1 MAQVRRVEFGGLLIV
16 YGLWAHSHNN
26 REHLSLF
33 ACAAVFSV
41 RTDALTL
48 AAAASHGAEV
58 LC

>member
-1 MAQVRRVEFGGLLIV
+1 MTQVRRVEFGGLLIV

-41 RTDALTL
+41 RTDADDADHMLIT
-48 AAAASHGAEV
+48 APS
-58 LC
+58 